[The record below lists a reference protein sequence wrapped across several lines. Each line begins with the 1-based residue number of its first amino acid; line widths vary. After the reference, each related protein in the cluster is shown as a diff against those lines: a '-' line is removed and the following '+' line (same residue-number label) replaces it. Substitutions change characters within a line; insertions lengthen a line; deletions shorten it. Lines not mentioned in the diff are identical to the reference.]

1 MRRYLATAGAV
12 LGFAFIGG
20 VPAGA
25 ASQPAAVMAKTCSA
39 GYVHAVIG
47 GEQKCLRDGEFCAHR
62 YARQYQRYGFS
73 CTQADDRGD
82 YHLT

>member
-20 VPAGA
+20 SPAGA
-25 ASQPAAVMAKTCSA
+25 MSQSTTVMAKTCSA

-73 CTQADDRGD
+73 CTKTDDRGD